1 VLRKGTRW
9 AARGL
14 LALIL
19 ALMAAGGGGIFW
31 LRTSLSQV
39 DGVIRLAGLE
49 APVTVVRDRFAIPHI
64 AAENMAD
71 AGFALGFV
79 HAQDRLWQM
88 EFQRRLGAGR
98 LSEIVGPAALPG
110 DRFMRTLGLYR
121 RAEAGFG
128 HLEPATRAWL
138 EAYAAGVN
146 AYLATRSGAP
156 PLEFLILRHERIEPW
171 RPADSLVWVRVM
183 ALDLSLNWQDELARA
198 RLAGRLS
205 REQIADLWPDYPDD
219 APVTLSELAAGL
231 PFDAL
236 AGALPQAPLRGQGS
250 NAWVVAGS
258 RSATGAPL
266 LANDPHLGLQAPG
279 VWYLAHL
286 RSPGAEL
293 IGATLP
299 GVPAVALGNN
309 GTIAWGLT
317 NTGPDTQDLFVE
329 RIDPSNPGRYLA
341 PGGAL
346 PFATREEVIRIKGE
360 EPVVLVVRETR
371 HGPVLSGLLPDTE
384 ATFGGGHAVA
394 LSWTGLDE
402 DDATLQALLGLASA
416 RDWETFVEALS
427 DVGSPMQNVLYA
439 DVHGHIGFIAPGR
452 VPVRKAGD
460 GRWPVPGWTGAYDW
474 QGLIPYDE
482 LPRALDPQAG
492 VLLNANNRIVPEN
505 FPHFLTADWEPAYRA
520 RRLEAALE
528 GDGHSL
534 ESFARLQADQ
544 LSLLAED
551 FLPVM
556 LEAEAAGGEAAAMAA
571 RLSAWDRV
579 MRVDAAEPL
588 VFAAWYRELSR
599 LIYADELRDLFPAF
613 WGIRPRFMA
622 RVLSEREVWC
632 DDVGTDRTETC
643 AELIARALEIALE
656 DLGRRFGDHPT
667 EWRWGRAH
675 LARMTHAPLGEQ
687 PWLAWLL
694 NVVPPTGGDGATID
708 VGHYRI
714 RDPERP
720 FANVL
725 APSYRGLY
733 DLADLDRSRFVAAT
747 GQSGN
752 PLSAHYRDL
761 TELWRRGATVSMS
774 RHPDDY
780 EADAIGRLR
789 LEPAR

>member
-1 VLRKGTRW
+1 MLRKGTRW
-9 AARGL
+9 AVRGL
-14 LALIL
+14 PALVLVLLAVGPCGWL
-19 ALMAAGGGGIFW
+19 W
-31 LRTSLSQV
+31 LRSSLPQV
-39 DGVIRLAGLE
+39 EGKIRVAGLE
-49 APVTVVRDRFAIPHI
+49 APVTIVRDRWAIPHI
-64 AAENMAD
+64 EAESLRD

-98 LSEIVGPAALPG
+98 LSEIVGPAGLAG

-121 RAEAGFG
+121 RAEAGFR

-138 EAYAAGVN
+138 DAYVAGVN
-146 AYLATRSGAP
+146 AYLDTRSGALP
-156 PLEFLILRHERIEPW
+156 IEFLILRHDQIEPW
-171 RPADSLVWVRVM
+171 RPADSLVWLRVM
-183 ALDLSLNWQDELARA
+183 ALDLSLNWRDELARA
-198 RLAGRLS
+198 RLVRRLT

-219 APVTLSELAAGL
+219 APVTLYELAAGL

-236 AGALPQAPLRGQGS
+236 AEALPEAPLRGQGS

-258 RSATGAPL
+258 RSVTGAPL

-286 RSPGAEL
+286 RSPEAEV

-299 GVPAVALGNN
+299 GVPAVALGHN

-329 RIDPSNPGRYLA
+329 RIDPSDPERYLA

-360 EPVVLVVRETR
+360 ESMVLEVRETR
-371 HGPVLSGLLPDTE
+371 HGPVLSDLLPDAE
-384 ATFGGGHAVA
+384 ATFGQGHAAA
-394 LSWTGLDE
+394 LSWTGLAQ
-402 DDATLQALLGLASA
+402 DDATLQALFGLASA
-416 RDWETFVEALS
+416 RDWPAFVAALS
-427 DVGSPMQNVLYA
+427 GVGSPMQNVLYA
-439 DVHGHIGFIAPGR
+439 DVDGHIGFIAPGR
-452 VPVRKAGD
+452 VPVRKSGD
-460 GRWPVPGWTGAYDW
+460 GRWPVPGWSGAYDW
-474 QGLIPYDE
+474 QGFIAYDE
-482 LPRALDPQAG
+482 LPRALDPQDG
-492 VLLNANNRIVPEN
+492 VLLNANNRVVPDGY
-505 FPHFLTADWEPAYRA
+505 PYFLTADWEPAYRA

-528 GDGHSL
+528 GDRHSL
-534 ESFARLQADQ
+534 ESFGHLQADQ

-551 FLPVM
+551 FLPLM
-556 LEAEAAGGEAAAMAA
+556 LEAAPADGEADAMVA
-571 RLSAWDRV
+571 RLRAWDRV
-579 MRVDAAEPL
+579 MRADAAEPL

-599 LIYADELRDLFPAF
+599 LIYADELGDLFAGF

-622 RVLSEREVWC
+622 RVLDGREAWC
-632 DDVGTDRTETC
+632 DDVGTAGTETC
-643 AELIARALEIALE
+643 AGLIGRALDLALA
-656 DLGRRFGDHPT
+656 DLRRRFGEDADV
-667 EWRWGRAH
+667 WRWGSAH
-675 LARMTHAPLGEQ
+675 PARMTHAPLGDQ

-694 NVVPPTGGDGATID
+694 NVEPPTGGDGTTID

-733 DLADLDRSRFVAAT
+733 DLADLDRSRFVTAM

-752 PLSAHYRDL
+752 PLSAHYRDM
-761 TELWRRGATVSMS
+761 TELWLHGANASMS
-774 RHPDDY
+774 RQQGSY